1 MNIYIN
7 NIFKKSKEKNIND
20 KEKND
25 TIVKELNNGIRNKD
39 KLVYEVERKIENK
52 VGNQNKSVQTNYIRK
67 GAKNNINEK
76 KYLKTCNKCS
86 EEKNEDTPLYNRKR
100 LPKSYYFLLIFMI
113 GLATLSLKMVIDENK
128 IQMQEDYAVFNSN
141 DNNANDNN
149 ANANDNDNPNMN
161 EINVLNQDES
171 STNIDTRK
179 EYENIINNVE
189 KKLEESVKANEV
201 EKLKFIKPLDGEISK
216 IYSDDKL
223 IYSKTLEMWKTH
235 DGIDIKCD
243 IGSPVFSI
251 EKGYVEKI
259 YDDAFYGVTVV
270 INHGQGYKSSY
281 SNLNEETKIHKGENI
296 KKGQKIGIVGTTSIG
311 EIKDNPHLHFTLY
324 QDDEIVDPSSIFN

>member
-1 MNIYIN
+1 MNE
-7 NIFKKSKEKNIND
+7 F
-20 KEKND
+20 
-25 TIVKELNNGIRNKD
+25 
-39 KLVYEVERKIENK
+39 
-52 VGNQNKSVQTNYIRK
+52 
-67 GAKNNINEK
+67 
-76 KYLKTCNKCS
+76 KTCNKCS

-201 EKLKFIKPLDGEISK
+201 EKLKFIKPLDREISK

-259 YDDAFYGVTVV
+259 YDDAFYGVTAV

-324 QDDEIVDPSSIFN
+324 QNDEIVDPSSIFN